1 MGLPSN
7 ARFGEEQSQRSNVAA
22 VLESKT
28 TTANVNVLARVIAHF
43 ISFCH
48 CCVENKKDKI
58 GTSDSIGKPSLTIS
72 AKRVGRGAVNLKL
85 IRLAADREGD
95 SRSRQAAHRPLR
107 GEPAKR
113 MG

>member
-1 MGLPSN
+1 LGIGLPSN

-58 GTSDSIGKPSLTIS
+58 ARVNIGKSSLTS
-72 AKRVGRGAVNLKL
+72 LAKLVGRGDVHLTL
-85 IRLAADREGD
+85 IRLVEGF
-95 SRSRQAAHRPLR
+95 SQQTRTVTTESGGVPLQNNT
-107 GEPAKR
+107 
-113 MG
+113 